1 MDANNEPGSEE
12 PAAQALQ
19 EDATAVAEGTD
30 AASMNVLETYLQNFN
45 EELSSGPATA
55 AAPGGVQQPAAVVTE
70 ESAEEIESGASAAV
84 GETEGATVD
93 EAEQAE
99 DAEQE
104 EEEGEQT
111 SIAIVKQEVGEVA
124 QEEEE
129 ETQPDQAPDQATID
143 ITHTLQLLANASA
156 NISNPNAVQE
166 NTEGEI
172 SAENTFMHQLDTSNL
187 VDEHGDKVD
196 PSRIAGI
203 QTVNGEQVV
212 MVHNMEDGSGGIG
225 QQQQVLMVAMQDGQ
239 LPMEDG
245 VTQIAFSGAPVS
257 MVGDNIVYQTT
268 QNTQF
273 VPVSHNGT
281 TQIAMT
287 QPGAEP
293 GTEVYTILQTVDGSE
308 TTTMGTSTGVVVQ
321 QQGNEEQQTHIIA
334 STSSEQPSYTEL
346 HSISDEAGTAEE
358 GALQMAA
365 TEGEE
370 LAVVVQKPVKR
381 KRGRPRKDEAVKMQT
396 QIVIVREVVDGEDG
410 HDPSVYDFYAGEDDT
425 TPVGVGGDEKVA
437 DVVGAKKKTRYV
449 VPKFDDG
456 RLLDQVLN
464 RAKKG
469 GPGRRPKVHECQLC
483 GRIFRTSTLLRNH
496 ENTHSGTKP
505 YKCELCPKAFGTSGE
520 LGRHM
525 KYMHTHEKPHKC
537 PLCDYLSVEA
547 SKIKRHMRSHT
558 GEKPYK
564 CTLCEYASTDNY
576 KLKRHMRV
584 HTGERP
590 FMCSQCDQSFSQK
603 SSLKEHEWKHIG
615 NRPSH
620 KCDHCDTTFGRFADM
635 KTHIRKMHTA
645 GEPMICKI
653 CENAFTDRFTY
664 MQHVRGHRGEKIY
677 KCGECGYSAPQKRHL
692 VIHMRVHTGERP
704 YECEEC
710 HETFK
715 HKQTLINHQRS
726 KHNLVQ
732 EDGTKKRKAP
742 EEIASPSKR
751 VTRRQRMQLQEEEA
765 TEEIV
770 EPQTLT
776 TADGSTIQV
785 AMQQGAEGTVQLVQ
799 TSDGTMPV
807 ILTVGGDGQNVDEAL
822 QMMNGSL
829 AAVQGHQDAQGQLI
843 MSVQQSGDGDNIHL
857 EGQAATQQ
865 LQASEDSEDSAD
877 SAQPPELS
885 KEGQIQIQV
894 QEGPHQDTQT
904 MSREQAAALQQ
915 QMVSQGIISEGSVI
929 AAMEEDEDGTG
940 DGTIYLFV
948 EEQ

>member
-1 MDANNEPGSEE
+1 M
-12 PAAQALQ
+12 
-19 EDATAVAEGTD
+19 
-30 AASMNVLETYLQNFN
+30 F
-45 EELSSGPATA
+45 
-55 AAPGGVQQPAAVVTE
+55 
-70 ESAEEIESGASAAV
+70 
-84 GETEGATVD
+84 GETLALCF
-93 EAEQAE
+93 
-99 DAEQE
+99 
-104 EEEGEQT
+104 
-111 SIAIVKQEVGEVA
+111 
-124 QEEEE
+124 
-129 ETQPDQAPDQATID
+129 P
-143 ITHTLQLLANASA
+143 HQLL
-156 NISNPNAVQE
+156 
-166 NTEGEI
+166 
-172 SAENTFMHQLDTSNL
+172 L
-187 VDEHGDKVD
+187 VIY
-196 PSRIAGI
+196 SF
-203 QTVNGEQVV
+203 T
-212 MVHNMEDGSGGIG
+212 
-225 QQQQVLMVAMQDGQ
+225 L
-239 LPMEDG
+239 
-245 VTQIAFSGAPVS
+245 
-257 MVGDNIVYQTT
+257 
-268 QNTQF
+268 
-273 VPVSHNGT
+273 
-281 TQIAMT
+281 

-308 TTTMGTSTGVVVQ
+308 ATTIGQTSAVVVSEADGQ
-321 QQGNEEQQTHIIA
+321 QDQSEEQQHVIA
-334 STSSEQPSYTEL
+334 TTCSEQPTYTEL
-346 HSISDEAGTAEE
+346 STITEEE
-358 GALQMAA
+358 GALQVA
-365 TEGEE
+365 TSEQTEVA
-370 LAVVVQKPVKR
+370 LVVEKPVKR
-381 KRGRPRKDEAVKMQT
+381 RRGRPRKDQAKTQT

-425 TPVGVGGDEKVA
+425 APVAVGNDGKTIE
-437 DVVGAKKKTRYV
+437 VVGAKKRTRYV

-469 GPGRRPKVHECQLC
+469 PGRRPKVHECNLC

-496 ENTHSGTKP
+496 HNTHTGTKP
-505 YKCELCPKAFGTSGE
+505 YTCELCPKAFGTSGE

-590 FMCSQCDQSFSQK
+590 FGCSHCDQSFSQK

-615 NRPSH
+615 NRPCH
-620 KCDHCDTTFGRFADM
+620 KCDHCDTTFGRYADM
-635 KTHIRKMHTA
+635 KTHVRKMHTA
-645 GEPMICKI
+645 GEPLICKI
-653 CENAFTDRFTY
+653 CENAFNDRFSY
-664 MQHVRGHRGEKIY
+664 MQHVRSHRGEKIY

-732 EDGTKKRKAP
+732 EADGTKKRKAP

-751 VTRRQRMQLQEEEA
+751 ITRRQRMMLQEEA
-765 TEEIV
+765 ITEEV
-770 EPQTLT
+770 TETQTLT

-807 ILTVGGDGQNVDEAL
+807 ILTVGGEGHNVDEAL

-829 AAVQGHQDAQGQLI
+829 AAVQGQQEQGQLI
-843 MSVQQSGDGDNIHL
+843 MQVPQDGNIHM
-857 EGQAATQQ
+857 EGQG
-865 LQASEDSEDSAD
+865 AD
-877 SAQPPELS
+877 PNQDNSQPPHLE
-885 KEGQIQIQV
+885 
-894 QEGPHQDTQT
+894 QEGGAQG
-904 MSREQAAALQQ
+904 AAQHEVQISQQ
-915 QMVSQGIISEGSVI
+915 QTITLHQGMVPEGSVI